1 MRYSYFWAKISK
13 SLNRNDRPFFPVAG
27 LKQLMVTHVSKTLNA
42 WILFCKTWMATE
54 NCYYKKLLI
63 ISSSFVAFSGKIRYN
78 LSKFVLNILNLLKL
92 YHCCVFHDS
101 LSFIFLSFTFTLRE
115 SIFLPVFPKYVI
127 SRIKNIIP
135 IQKSKQWFEY
145 FVSVQLWKHI
155 FKK

>member
-1 MRYSYFWAKISK
+1 M
-13 SLNRNDRPFFPVAG
+13 VA
-27 LKQLMVTHVSKTLNA
+27 HVSKTLNA
-42 WILFCKTWMATE
+42 WILFCKTGMATE

-63 ISSSFVAFSGKIRYN
+63 ISSSFVAFYGKTCYN

-92 YHCCVFHDS
+92 YHCYVLHHS

-115 SIFLPVFPKYVI
+115 SIIFLPVFSKYVI
-127 SRIKNIIP
+127 SRIKNIFP

-145 FVSVQLWKHI
+145 FVSIQLWKHI